1 MQTPNLAGRA
11 LENGKAGSTQRG
23 IDGEQDFIGI
33 HSGKKS
39 KVAEGHGAC
48 GRHEFI
54 GLLAVLEIRH
64 GLVALGGE
72 CDLAGANE
80 ARWMCREGVEDIQH
94 AARLKIGS
102 GSVHFEDAC
111 GHFDILLGCLGT
123 GLDVDTQNFD
133 GQILRRGGLHLL
145 VGRRRELG
153 VQAGEKKHGGKGGQ
167 NLAHGNLLAIASG
180 MRKRIRADKSFGC
193 RAVWGVI
200 RHRRAPLMKKY
211 LLPTLQAA
219 VTLFIF
225 AKLFG
230 DASLRENAARALAAA
245 DFAWLVGAACAG
257 ALSEILCATR
267 WWVILKAFG
276 LQVRWRDAVAFSA
289 VGLFYSLGLPGSAG
303 GDAVR
308 TLYLMRLFPDKKMA
322 SAFSVLADRLCG
334 LAALVLF
341 MAATLAWNHQTFL
354 AGELGRGIVLSAASL
369 LGGAILLLG
378 LWWMTTIPS
387 LRDFVKRR
395 HPRFSPHLL
404 ESGAIF
410 QQMAQ
415 RPGAVLTG
423 CALALA
429 ALAAHFLGYFFSAKA
444 FGSSLGIGSLFSIMP
459 IVDTLTMLPVALY
472 GLGLREALFN
482 VLLGTF
488 FGTPSAT
495 ATLISL
501 GGFGAQAVVALLGA
515 AFLPFIKFLSLGDT
529 DKK

>member
-1 MQTPNLAGRA
+1 MNL
-11 LENGKAGSTQRG
+11 
-23 IDGEQDFIGI
+23 
-33 HSGKKS
+33 
-39 KVAEGHGAC
+39 
-48 GRHEFI
+48 
-54 GLLAVLEIRH
+54 
-64 GLVALGGE
+64 
-72 CDLAGANE
+72 
-80 ARWMCREGVEDIQH
+80 
-94 AARLKIGS
+94 
-102 GSVHFEDAC
+102 EDAC
-111 GHFDILLGCLGT
+111 GHFDILLSRLGA
-123 GLDVDTQNFD
+123 GLDIDAQNFD
-133 GQILRRGGLHLL
+133 IQILGSSGLHLL
-145 VGRRRELG
+145 VGGRRKLG
-153 VQAGEKKHGGKGGQ
+153 VQAGEKKHGGEGCQ
-167 NLAHGNLLAIASG
+167 NLSHAKLLAIASG

-193 RAVWGVI
+193 RVACGVI
-200 RHRRAPLMKKY
+200 RHRRAPPMKKY

-245 DFAWLVGAACAG
+245 DFAWLVGAACAA

-267 WWVILKAFG
+267 WWVILRAFG

-378 LWWMTTIPS
+378 LWWMTTIPA
-387 LRDFVKRR
+387 LRDFVRRR

-423 CALALA
+423 CALAVA
-429 ALAAHFLGYFFSAKA
+429 ALAAHFLGYFFSANA
-444 FGSSLGIGSLFSIMP
+444 FGSSIGIGSFFSIMP

-515 AFLPFIKFLSLGDT
+515 AFLPFIKFLSLGDSA
-529 DKK
+529 KK